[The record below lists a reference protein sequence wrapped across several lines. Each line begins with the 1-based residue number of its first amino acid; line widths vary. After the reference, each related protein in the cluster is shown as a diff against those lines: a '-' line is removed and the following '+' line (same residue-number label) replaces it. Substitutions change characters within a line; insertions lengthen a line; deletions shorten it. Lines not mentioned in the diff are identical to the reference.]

1 MDLAQPVSELGS
13 LGRDVMIAFALLV
26 DPVTDVLVV
35 TPGMSSGAVSFINE
49 EVTDSRVVAGT
60 LIVASDTAQTGN
72 VVIKVFDTHSI
83 RIGRE
88 QREQRDKNSRKGHKK
103 LGTYRKKR
111 ESQKINPPENSQL
124 KEETQSVV
132 VCRSSLRL
140 FAVKLVIHTDV
151 DLLSGLGKLVLSE
164 SELLLAASGSFCL
177 SLPGSAR
184 GSQGSLSALRWLL
197 FFGKLIR
204 PHCLAGS

>member
-1 MDLAQPVSELGS
+1 M
-13 LGRDVMIAFALLV
+13 
-26 DPVTDVLVV
+26 
-35 TPGMSSGAVSFINE
+35 
-49 EVTDSRVVAGT
+49 
-60 LIVASDTAQTGN
+60 
-72 VVIKVFDTHSI
+72 
-83 RIGRE
+83 
-88 QREQRDKNSRKGHKK
+88 
-103 LGTYRKKR
+103 
-111 ESQKINPPENSQL
+111 
-124 KEETQSVV
+124 

-204 PHCLAGS
+204 PHCLAGSQLW

>member
-1 MDLAQPVSELGS
+1 
-13 LGRDVMIAFALLV
+13 MIAFALLV

-88 QREQRDKNSRKGHKK
+88 QREQRDKNSRKGYKK

>member
-1 MDLAQPVSELGS
+1 MVSFTPQVAACASSKELHIPVSPGVHPFFALCQTVGFCNLIGTELGTFLAGFVGGFFPGD
-13 LGRDVMIAFALLV
+13 LG
-26 DPVTDVLVV
+26 
-35 TPGMSSGAVSFINE
+35 GMGA
-49 EVTDSRVVAGT
+49 A
-60 LIVASDTAQTGN
+60 
-72 VVIKVFDTHSI
+72 
-83 RIGRE
+83 
-88 QREQRDKNSRKGHKK
+88 
-103 LGTYRKKR
+103 
-111 ESQKINPPENSQL
+111 NPPENSQL